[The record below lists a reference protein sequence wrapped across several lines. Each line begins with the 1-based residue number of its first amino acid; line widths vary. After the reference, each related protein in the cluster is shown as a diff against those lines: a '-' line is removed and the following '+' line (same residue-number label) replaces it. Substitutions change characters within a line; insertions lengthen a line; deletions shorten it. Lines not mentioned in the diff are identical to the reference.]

1 MDFGWATLRVCHP
14 LLLQPVFLHLL
25 LAKAV
30 ALPCLQVLIG
40 ASGALP
46 GLSGDVRDLL
56 RNIKSMIN
64 PCKLHRGQCPLADLL
79 WLLV

>member
-1 MDFGWATLRVCHP
+1 MHFGWATLRVCHP
-14 LLLQPVFLHLL
+14 LLLQSVFLHLL

-30 ALPCLQVLIG
+30 ALLCLQALTG

-56 RNIKSMIN
+56 RNLKSITDSCN
-64 PCKLHRGQCPLADLL
+64 LRRGWCPLADLL